1 MSRVIA
7 IVAYAA
13 TVERLGPV
21 TVVPNGAEIPIPDSN
36 QIDGMFITDSQ
47 LNQFILVLNNGFDN
61 DVYRILPDP
70 VRSSSAGSARYKLS
84 NVQVLNVGQIGDYVH
99 VQNGTAYG
107 NTYWRIRGLFQ
118 TYTRTPNNTNLP
130 MSSFVS
136 TRHQYGLY
144 NSVLDSQP
152 ANAIECSALYNNVVC
167 AVVNLNDVT
176 LDKAQRVAA
185 GSYVY
190 PSSAVPVADSSENV
204 STYRV
209 LCMYNNIDPPQ
220 PQGPLLSS
228 LLVDVGVYKPTV
240 YQGPG
245 GSLFRLLQLQQ
256 DVQRNP
262 SVLFHIRSDTQTFDV
277 WTPVEVITF
286 EQSSNTL
293 SNSPHATISLPSI
306 LPSQQTS
313 SMPSHSYS
321 PAQLS
326 VRRRGGPVMQPG
338 PGVLLSASV
347 SHALLPDFQPSSSTS
362 LINETRKPNRTTSS
376 SCIEYIGGLASEK
389 YASLWNQLN
398 TGWQFEPDPEND
410 NLLFANIS
418 LTKKAYRKRVCLNI
432 PQCGDIVLI
441 PVVGVDKSYQGI
453 YRVDGK
459 TTIDDNRSTG
469 QKNQS
474 YKQITLSL
482 FWLEPYTSDL
492 IFVNTPSTTLS
503 SPLFNTTMRNAPT
516 EYEPSIAS
524 YALSPQ
530 QIWKQTQ
537 TSLYFTRIDQVSTI
551 SVDPSVVLEVAVAA
565 TLSDLQQLTFLPNT
579 YNYSINQN
587 AIFDGDVSLQSGIS
601 LVLIKEPTAPLQ
613 GVFLYQQI
621 GTQYYLLSTTL
632 LEPTSNITQIYV
644 LHGNEFGDTY
654 WSPNDIL
661 SYQIILAN

>member
-21 TVVPNGAEIPIPDSN
+21 TVVPNGAEIPIPDTN

-70 VRSSSAGSARYKLS
+70 VRSSSAGAARYKLS

-99 VQNGTAYG
+99 VQNGTVYG

-118 TYTRTPNNTNLP
+118 TYNRTPSNTDLP

-144 NSVLDSQP
+144 NSLLDSQP
-152 ANAIECSALYNNVVC
+152 VDAIECSALYNNVVC
-167 AVVNLNDVT
+167 AVINLNDVT
-176 LDKAQRVAA
+176 LDKAQRIAA

-190 PSSAVPVADSSENV
+190 PSSAVPVADSSENI

-209 LCMYNNIDPPQ
+209 LCFYNNIETPQ

-262 SVLFHIRSDTQTFDV
+262 SVLFHIRADTRTFDV

-286 EQSSNTL
+286 EQSSSNNTL
-293 SNSPHATISLPSI
+293 SNSLRIASSLSSTLPPQQPSSI
-306 LPSQQTS
+306 TG
-313 SMPSHSYS
+313 HSYRHTG
-321 PAQLS
+321 PL
-326 VRRRGGPVMQPG
+326 VRTPGGGPIMQPG

-347 SHALLPDFQPSSSTS
+347 SHALLPDFQQQSLMTSSST
-362 LINETRKPNRTTSS
+362 
-376 SCIEYIGGLASEK
+376 CIEYMGGLASEK
-389 YASLWNQLN
+389 YAPLWEQLN
-398 TGWQFEPDPEND
+398 TGWQFEPDSENE
-410 NLLFANIS
+410 NLLFATIS
-418 LTKKAYRKRVCLNI
+418 LDKKSFRKRVCLDI
-432 PQCGDIVLI
+432 PQCGDVVLI

-459 TTIDDNRSTG
+459 TTIDDNRTSK
-469 QKNQS
+469 QEKKP
-474 YKQITLSL
+474 YKRITLSL

-492 IFVNTPSTTLS
+492 IVVNTPTTRNVPAEEGPSST
-503 SPLFNTTMRNAPT
+503 
-516 EYEPSIAS
+516 S

-537 TSLYFTRIDQVSTI
+537 TSLYFTQINQQSTI
-551 SVDPSVVLEVAVAA
+551 LVDPSVVLYVNVAA
-565 TLSDLQQLTFLPNT
+565 TLNDLHRLTFLPNT
-579 YNYSINQN
+579 YNYIIDQNIMVMSIV
-587 AIFDGDVSLQSGIS
+587 FDGNVSLQSGIS

-621 GTQYYLLSTTL
+621 GTQHYLLLTTL
-632 LEPTSNITQIYV
+632 LEPTSNITQIHV
-644 LHGNEFGDTY
+644 LHGNEFGGTY

-661 SYQIILAN
+661 SYQIMLTN